1 MPKFYV
7 QSGSLRAVI
16 HSADQRRAALWVIQ
30 RAMDPILP
38 EEHEEVLVGSA
49 GECNPPMAN
58 APNDFVALGPAIL
71 LSELGFDRED
81 ATQFDTLEMFSQW
94 HDLVRAID
102 QIACLV

>member
-38 EEHEEVLVGSA
+38 EEHEEALVGSV
-49 GECNPPMAN
+49 GECNPPEVN
-58 APNDFVALGPAIL
+58 SPNDFVALGPAIF
-71 LSELGFDRED
+71 LSEVGFDRDD